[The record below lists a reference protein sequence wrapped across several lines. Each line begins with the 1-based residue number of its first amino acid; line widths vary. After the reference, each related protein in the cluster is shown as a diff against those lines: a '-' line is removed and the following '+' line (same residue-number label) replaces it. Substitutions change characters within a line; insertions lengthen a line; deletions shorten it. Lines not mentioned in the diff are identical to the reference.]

1 VDKTKSP
8 ILILIVL
15 IIVSLALAG
24 GLFHL
29 LQKEHA
35 TNATLQKELDE
46 LKTKQGVLEKS
57 LDDSKKILVESD
69 KKLKEARLRID
80 ALNSELEVEKS
91 GKEEALKQAEQLK
104 GDLAKQNELRAG
116 LETKLIQTRENMRD
130 LEKQLGELTNKKED
144 LEKKIQDLE
153 AAAQQPQPQ
162 NKGIDLGTVV
172 VGPEQAKA
180 PAAVEGAA
188 NVEPVQKKARN
199 SAQEGKVLVINK
211 DYNFVVIN
219 LGSKDGVNIDDVFSV
234 YRGNKYIGDVK
245 VEKIHDSMSAAELLS
260 SDIKNKIK
268 EGDSVL
274 EKTR

>member
-1 VDKTKSP
+1 MDKTKSP